1 MIMGHKRAPLGQP
14 DSKARPAP
22 PPTLTSKPRGKCVRE
37 DKLEAAKGDHKKTLM
52 EPVKVQMP

>member
-1 MIMGHKRAPLGQP
+1 MGHKRAPLGQP